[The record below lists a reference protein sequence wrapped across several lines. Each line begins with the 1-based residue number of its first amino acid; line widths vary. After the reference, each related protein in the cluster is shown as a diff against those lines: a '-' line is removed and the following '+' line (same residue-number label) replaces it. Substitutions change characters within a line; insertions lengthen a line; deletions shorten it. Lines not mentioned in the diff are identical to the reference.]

1 MSYGK
6 LKSLRGFRISKDF
19 QITIEDLDRKITA
32 QAGATLLA
40 ALLSQ
45 GVPFA
50 YSCESG
56 NCGACKCELVH
67 GDVGGL
73 EYSEQALSSEESSN
87 GVILACRSRVRSD
100 LTVRWLPQT
109 RV

>member
-1 MSYGK
+1 M
-6 LKSLRGFRISKDF
+6 DF
-19 QITIEDLDRKITA
+19 EITIEELDRKITA
-32 QAGATLLA
+32 RPGETLLS
-40 ALLSQ
+40 ALLAQ

-56 NCGACKCELVH
+56 NCGACKCQLIC

-73 EYSEQALSSEESSN
+73 EYSEQALSSQERSK
-87 GVILACRSRVRSD
+87 GVILACRSRVHSD
-100 LTVRWLPQT
+100 LTVRRLPPP

>member
-1 MSYGK
+1 MK
-6 LKSLRGFRISKDF
+6 FRI
-19 QITIEDLDRKITA
+19 IIEDLDRKITA
-32 QAGATLLA
+32 RLGETLLD

-56 NCGACKCELVH
+56 NCGACKCRLVR
-67 GDVGGL
+67 GEVGGL
-73 EYSEQALSSEESSN
+73 EHSEQALSSLERSK

-100 LTVRWLPQT
+100 LTIRRMPPPDEICGT
-109 RV
+109 TSD

>member
-1 MSYGK
+1 M
-6 LKSLRGFRISKDF
+6 LTREFD
-19 QITIEDLDRKITA
+19 ITIEDLDRKITA
-32 QAGATLLA
+32 QPGATLLA

-56 NCGACKCELVH
+56 NCGACKCQLVR
-67 GDVGGL
+67 GEVSGL
-73 EYSEQALSSEESSN
+73 EYSEQALSSEESST

-100 LTVRWLPQT
+100 LTVRRLPPT

>member
-1 MSYGK
+1 MST
-6 LKSLRGFRISKDF
+6 RDF
-19 QITIEDLDRKITA
+19 EITIEDLDRKITA
-32 QAGATLLA
+32 PPGATLLA

-56 NCGACKCELVH
+56 NCGACKCQLVR
-67 GDVGGL
+67 GEVTGL
-73 EYSEQALSSEESSN
+73 EYSEQALSSQEHSS
-87 GVILACRSRVRSD
+87 GVILACRSCIRGDV
-100 LTVRWLPQT
+100 TVRRLPPT

>member
-1 MSYGK
+1 M
-6 LKSLRGFRISKDF
+6 GFRISKDF
-19 QITIEDLDRKITA
+19 QIIIEDLDQKVTA
-32 QAGATLLA
+32 RPGETLLA

-45 GVPFA
+45 GIPFA

-56 NCGACKCELVH
+56 NCGACKCQLVC

-73 EYSEQALSSEESSN
+73 AYSEQALSSEESSS

-100 LTVRWLPQT
+100 LTVRWFPQT

>member
-1 MSYGK
+1 MN
-6 LKSLRGFRISKDF
+6 FRI
-19 QITIEDLDRKITA
+19 IIEDLDRKITA
-32 QAGATLLA
+32 QPDETLLD

-56 NCGACKCELVH
+56 NCGACKCRLVR
-67 GDVGGL
+67 GEVSGL
-73 EYSEQALSSEESSN
+73 EYSEQALSPLERSK

-100 LTVRWLPQT
+100 LTIRRMPPPGQT
-109 RV
+109 SGDNKGN

>member
-1 MSYGK
+1 MIT
-6 LKSLRGFRISKDF
+6 RDF
-19 QITIEDLDRKITA
+19 EITIEDLNRKIAA
-32 QAGATLLA
+32 QPGATLLA

-56 NCGACKCELVH
+56 NCGACKCQLVR
-67 GDVGGL
+67 GEVTGL
-73 EYSEQALSSEESSN
+73 EYSEQALSSQEHST
-87 GVILACRSRVRSD
+87 GVILACRSRIRGDV
-100 LTVRWLPQT
+100 TVRRLPQT

>member
-1 MSYGK
+1 MTEESWITK
-6 LKSLRGFRISKDF
+6 ETDITKHF

-32 QAGATLLA
+32 RAGETLLA

-56 NCGACKCELVH
+56 NCGACKCQLVC

-73 EYSEQALSSEESSN
+73 EYSEQALSSEESSR

-100 LTVRWLPQT
+100 LTVRRLLQT